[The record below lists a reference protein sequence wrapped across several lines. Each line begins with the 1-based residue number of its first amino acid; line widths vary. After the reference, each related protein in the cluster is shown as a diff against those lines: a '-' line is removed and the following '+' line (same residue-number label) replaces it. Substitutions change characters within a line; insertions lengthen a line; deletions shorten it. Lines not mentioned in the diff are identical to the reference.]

1 MSEID
6 AVTETLRVAV
16 ATLLDII
23 AWPILIYFLLIN
35 TSYLVL
41 VLAAAVD
48 FRSTRRR
55 RRHSG
60 RVERLGSHTAPGVSV
75 VVPGYNEEAGVVE
88 ATRSL
93 LGLRYHRH
101 EVIVVNDGSSDDTL
115 GVLIRAF
122 DLVRA
127 DREIP
132 YEIPTRQTPR
142 GIYVPRDGYTRLTV
156 IDKPNSGRS
165 DSINVGI
172 NTAVE
177 DLIICVDADSLL
189 DPDALLIVTEPFADD
204 PLRTAGT
211 GGVVRIANGC
221 TIRDGRIIDVAMPRN
236 LLAQIQALEY
246 LRSFFLGRS
255 GWSKLRALILISGAF
270 GCFRRDLLVE
280 VGGLDP
286 DSIGEDFELVM
297 RLHRLLRERREDYQV
312 TFVPEP
318 VCWTEVPETLPVLRK
333 QRARWHR
340 GLWETLVKHR
350 VMFGNPRYGRAGTLA
365 VPYYWAFELFA
376 PLIEAVGLVLMVLG
390 FALGLVNPTTFW
402 LFLAVAYG
410 YAIVVALAAAA
421 VDEVYFARYP
431 KLGSM
436 LTLISSSVLE
446 NIGFRQL
453 HVIWRL
459 QGWWQALRGTEQ
471 QWGVMTRR
479 GFTTEEAA

>member
-1 MSEID
+1 MI
-6 AVTETLRVAV
+6 ETLRVV
-16 ATLLDII
+16 IATLLDLI
-23 AWPILIYFLLIN
+23 AWPILLYFVLIN
-35 TSYLVL
+35 SSYLVL
-41 VLAAAVD
+41 VIAAAVD

-75 VVPGYNEEAGVVE
+75 VVPAYNEAAGVVE
-88 ATRSL
+88 AARSL

-101 EVIVVNDGSSDDTL
+101 EVIVVNDGSSDETL
-115 GVLIRAF
+115 RVLVEAF

-127 DREIP
+127 DREVP
-132 YEIPTRQTPR
+132 HDIPTRQVPR
-142 GIYVPRDGYTRLTV
+142 GLYVPRDGYTRLTV
-156 IDKPNSGRS
+156 IDKANSGRS

-177 DLIICVDADSLL
+177 DLIICVDGDSLL

-204 PLRTAGT
+204 PLRTAAT
-211 GGVVRIANGC
+211 GGVVRVANGC
-221 TIRDGRIIDVAMPRN
+221 TIRSGQIVDVRMPRN

-297 RLHRLLRERREDYQV
+297 RLHRLLRERDEDYQV

-318 VCWTEVPETLPVLRK
+318 VCWTEVPETLKVLGK

-390 FALGLVNPTTFW
+390 FVLGLVNPTTFW

-410 YAIVVALAAAA
+410 YAIVVALTAAA
-421 VDEVYFARYP
+421 VDEVYFSRYHRF
-431 KLGSM
+431 GSM
-436 LTLISSSVLE
+436 LSLIASSVLE
-446 NIGFRQL
+446 NIGYRQL

-459 QGWWQALRGTEQ
+459 RGWWQALRGSEQ

-479 GFTTEEAA
+479 GFTTEGAS

>member
-1 MSEID
+1 MI
-6 AVTETLRVAV
+6 ETLRVVV
-16 ATLLDII
+16 ATFLDVI
-23 AWPILIYFLLIN
+23 AWPILLYFLAIN

-41 VLAAAVD
+41 VVSAALD

-75 VVPGYNEEAGVVE
+75 VVPAYNEEAGVVE
-88 ATRSL
+88 AARSL

-101 EVIVVNDGSSDDTL
+101 EVIVVNDGSKDDTL
-115 GVLIRAF
+115 RVLIEAF

-127 DREIP
+127 DREVP
-132 YEIPTRQTPR
+132 YEIPTRQAPR

-165 DSINVGI
+165 DSVNVGI

-177 DLIICVDADSLL
+177 DLVICVDGDSLL

-204 PLRTAGT
+204 PLRTAAT

-221 TIRDGRIIDVAMPRN
+221 TIRSGRIVDVRMPRN

-255 GWSKLRALILISGAF
+255 GWSRLRALILISGAF

-286 DSIGEDFELVM
+286 DSIGEDFELVI
-297 RLHRLLRERREDYQV
+297 RLHRLLRERGQDYQV

-318 VCWTEVPETLPVLRK
+318 VCWTEVPETLPVLQK
-333 QRARWHR
+333 QRSRWHR

-365 VPYYWAFELFA
+365 VPYYWFFELFA

-390 FALGLVNPTTFW
+390 FALGLVEPTTFW

-410 YAIVVALAAAA
+410 YSIVVALAAAA
-421 VDEVYFARYP
+421 VDEVYFARYHRF
-431 KLGSM
+431 GSM
-436 LTLISSSVLE
+436 LSLISSAVLE
-446 NIGFRQL
+446 NVGYRQL
-453 HVIWRL
+453 HVLWRL
-459 QGWWQALRGTEQ
+459 QGWWQSLRGAEQ

-479 GFTTEEAA
+479 GFTTEPLP

>member
-1 MSEID
+1 MI
-6 AVTETLRVAV
+6 ETLRVIV
-16 ATLLDII
+16 ATLLDVI
-23 AWPILIYFLLIN
+23 AWPVLIYFLAIN
-35 TSYLVL
+35 TSYLFL
-41 VLAAAVD
+41 VIAAAAD

-75 VVPGYNEEAGVVE
+75 VVPAYNEEVGVVE

-101 EVIVVNDGSSDDTL
+101 EVIVVSDGSTDGTL
-115 GVLIRAF
+115 RVLTEAF

-127 DREIP
+127 DREVP
-132 YEIPTRQTPR
+132 YEIPTKQTPR

-177 DLIICVDADSLL
+177 DLIICMDADSLL

-204 PLRTAGT
+204 PMRTVAT

-221 TIRDGRIIDVAMPRN
+221 TIRSGQIVDVRMPRN

-255 GWSKLRALILISGAF
+255 GWSKLGALILISGAF

-297 RLHRLLRERREDYQV
+297 RLHRLLRERRQDYRV

-350 VMFGNPRYGRAGTLA
+350 VMFANPRYGRAGTLA
-365 VPYYWAFELFA
+365 VPYYWFFELFA

-410 YAIVVALAAAA
+410 YAIVVALTAAA
-421 VDEVYFARYP
+421 VDEVYFSRYYR
-431 KLGSM
+431 LGS
-436 LTLISSSVLE
+436 LLSLISSAVLE
-446 NIGFRQL
+446 NIGYRQL

>member
-1 MSEID
+1 MID
-6 AVTETLRVAV
+6 ILRVAV
-16 ATLLDII
+16 ATLFDVI
-23 AWPILIYFLLIN
+23 AWPILLYFLLIN

-41 VLAAAVD
+41 VISAAAD

-101 EVIVVNDGSSDDTL
+101 EVIVVNDGSTDDTL
-115 GVLIRAF
+115 RVLIEAF

-127 DREIP
+127 DREVP
-132 YEIPTRQTPR
+132 YEIPTRQVPR

-165 DSINVGI
+165 DSVNIGI

-177 DLIICVDADSLL
+177 DLIICMDADSLL

-204 PLRTAGT
+204 PLRTAAT

-221 TIRDGRIIDVAMPRN
+221 TIRDGRIIDVRMPRN

-255 GWSKLRALILISGAF
+255 GWSRLRALILISGAF

-297 RLHRLLRERREDYQV
+297 RLHRLLRERKEDYQV

-318 VCWTEVPETLPVLRK
+318 VCWTEVPETLQVLGK

-350 VMFGNPRYGRAGTLA
+350 VMFGNPRYGRAGMLA
-365 VPYYWAFELFA
+365 VPFYWAFELFA
-376 PLIEAVGLVLMVLG
+376 PLIEAVGLVLMILG
-390 FALGLVNPTTFW
+390 FALGLVDPTTFG
-402 LFLAVAYG
+402 LFMAVAYG

-421 VDEVYFARYP
+421 VDEVYFARYNRF
-431 KLGSM
+431 GSM
-436 LTLISSSVLE
+436 LTLISSTVLE
-446 NIGFRQL
+446 NIGYRQL

-459 QGWWQALRGTEQ
+459 KGWWQSLRGSEQ

-479 GFTTEEAA
+479 GFTTESAS

>member
-1 MSEID
+1 MID
-6 AVTETLRVAV
+6 ILRVAV
-16 ATLLDII
+16 ATLFDVI
-23 AWPILIYFLLIN
+23 AWPILLYFLLIN

-41 VLAAAVD
+41 VISAAAD

-101 EVIVVNDGSSDDTL
+101 EVIVVNDGSTDDTL
-115 GVLIRAF
+115 RVLIEAF

-127 DREIP
+127 DREVP
-132 YEIPTRQTPR
+132 YEIPTRQVPR

-165 DSINVGI
+165 DSVNIGI

-177 DLIICVDADSLL
+177 DLIICMDADSLL

-204 PLRTAGT
+204 PLRTAAT

-221 TIRDGRIIDVAMPRN
+221 TIRDGRIIDVRMPRN

-255 GWSKLRALILISGAF
+255 GWSRLRALILISGAF

-297 RLHRLLRERREDYQV
+297 RLHRLLRERKEDYQV

-318 VCWTEVPETLPVLRK
+318 VCWTEVPETLQVLGK

-350 VMFGNPRYGRAGTLA
+350 VMFGNPRYGRAGMLA
-365 VPYYWAFELFA
+365 VPFYWAFELFA
-376 PLIEAVGLVLMVLG
+376 PLIEAVGLVLMILG
-390 FALGLVNPTTFW
+390 FALGLVDPTTFG
-402 LFLAVAYG
+402 LFMAVAYG

-421 VDEVYFARYP
+421 VDEVYFARYNRF
-431 KLGSM
+431 GSM
-436 LTLISSSVLE
+436 LTLISSAVLE
-446 NIGFRQL
+446 NIGYRQL

-459 QGWWQALRGTEQ
+459 KGWWQSLRGSEQ

-479 GFTTEEAA
+479 GFTTESAS